1 MNKQISNGDAWCVII
16 LAAEKIGYKS
26 SCKDMAEQK
35 LYHGRKIEACQIGV
49 LNQEMSR
56 LHNLIAEKGIEEVKK
71 ANAEAE
77 KIMCELSKWVDY
89 ERQGI

>member
-26 SCKDMAEQK
+26 SYKDLAKQR
-35 LYHGRKIEACQIGV
+35 LYHKREIEARQIGV

-56 LHNLIAEKGIEEVKK
+56 LHNLIAAKGIEEVKK

-77 KIMCELSKWVDY
+77 KIIHELSKMG
-89 ERQGI
+89 RL

>member
-1 MNKQISNGDAWCVII
+1 MNRQISNGDAWCVII

-26 SCKDMAEQK
+26 SYKDLAKQR
-35 LYHGRKIEACQIGV
+35 LYHKEEIEACQIGV

-56 LHNLIAEKGIEEVKK
+56 LHDLIAAKGIEEVKK

-77 KIMCELSKWVDY
+77 KNNVRTFKMGKL
-89 ERQGI
+89 

>member
-26 SCKDMAEQK
+26 TCKELAEQR
-35 LYHGRKIEACQIGV
+35 LYHRRQIEACQIV
-49 LNQEMSR
+49 QISNETAR
-56 LHNLIAEKGIEEVKK
+56 LHNLIAEKGIEETNK

-77 KIMCELSKWVDY
+77 KIMCELSKL
-89 ERQGI
+89 GKL